1 MRELFVY
8 YRVRAADAAAAR
20 EAVSAMQKEL
30 RSAHPGLR
38 ARLLRRE
45 DGAAGAETWMEAYS
59 VTPGSTGIDATLEAR
74 IEARATSLLPFID
87 GLRHVERFSAEDSA

>member
-8 YRVRAADAAAAR
+8 YRVRAIDVVAAR
-20 EAVSAMQKEL
+20 DAVSSMQNEL

-45 DGAAGAETWMEAYS
+45 NADSQTWMETYS
-59 VTPGSTGIDATLEAR
+59 LATGSTGIDADLEAR
-74 IEARATSLLPFID
+74 IEARAASLLRFID
-87 GLRHVERFSAEDSA
+87 GPRHVESFSAEDSA